1 MLVFNLSLNMSN
13 VNLSVIEFQ
22 IQTRIKKMEIP
33 SRIKKFADK
42 VTANLLPVKS
52 QVDMKQNTKNSSMS
66 IDYSTLQ
73 SFTNRNLYKYLLFY
87 NIGDIIVFQ

>member
-22 IQTRIKKMEIP
+22 IQTSIKKMEIP

-42 VTANLLPVKS
+42 VTANLLPVKYAGRYEAEY
-52 QVDMKQNTKNSSMS
+52 QKFINV
-66 IDYSTLQ
+66 
-73 SFTNRNLYKYLLFY
+73 NRLFNCAKLYQPKF
-87 NIGDIIVFQ
+87 V